1 MAQSDARFGYRAKL
15 GRTDHNLSQPF
26 GFTCAPG
33 MLLPIWEDFATP
45 GDSYYIQHDLP
56 LLRSNVLVAPSMVD
70 VKVHYETFFVPI
82 QMIYQPFENANF
94 AISPY
99 LSSFIPAA
107 TENQGVLPL
116 LDYSASL
123 YNITNSKYKFEA
135 FRLCD
140 MLGLQAENVCDD
152 PGGAGV
158 PHKGGLTDYT
168 PNFFPW
174 QLCAYHC
181 IFHNYYRLDDKSL
194 YSNFWNL
201 DSFHGMSTFNQS
213 NLFLLHYRAW
223 DFDYY
228 TSMYRSPIISN
239 DNVNS
244 ILPSGKYNVLIDN
257 NQVPIFS
264 NGHPSNTPTLLRAF
278 TGFSGSIAEGNITQ
292 AISTVMIRQLF
303 ANEKL
308 AMITGRTKKN
318 YDSQVLAH
326 YGVSV
331 PHDVK
336 HDITLLKHDVYDLH
350 VQEVTSLSATSDAPL
365 GDLAGKS
372 YASGQGKQFKFTAPC
387 HGVIM
392 TIFSIEPKRRY
403 IGGFDRINAVTD
415 TFSLPTPEFDRLGNT
430 PMYGY
435 ECGKLIGDSSA
446 WNAADIIG
454 WKERY
459 YQWKRKPAKC
469 TLFALNPNQTNYY
482 GSFFLASR
490 PFAFVRN
497 TQLPTQQGGTVGA
510 DAPKPQ
516 NEEEFYINP
525 AFFDNLCTVNYQP
538 NWQANGYDNEDW
550 NYSPWLAY
558 ARDPF
563 IVDSFIKCKKVSWM
577 SKDGEP
583 IFD

>member
-1 MAQSDARFGYRAKL
+1 MAQSDARFSYRAKL

-82 QMIYQPFENANF
+82 QMIYQPFENSNF
-94 AISPY
+94 SISPY
-99 LSSFIPAA
+99 LSSFITSA
-107 TENQGVLPL
+107 NDNGNLPK
-116 LDYSASL
+116 LDYAHTL
-123 YNITNSKYKFEA
+123 TYIVTDKAKFEG
-135 FRLCD
+135 FRLAD
-140 MLGLQAENVCDD
+140 MLGLQAENWCDD

-174 QLCAYHC
+174 QLCAYQC
-181 IFHNYYRLDDKSL
+181 IFQHYYRLDDKSL
-194 YSNFWNL
+194 YFNYYNI
-201 DSFHGMSTFNQS
+201 DSQHGASTFYNPK
-213 NLFLLHYRAW
+213 LFALHYRAW

-244 ILPSGKYNVLIDN
+244 ILPNAPYNALNDAYQSPISKSGNPVT
-257 NQVPIFS
+257 VPS
-264 NGHPSNTPTLLRAF
+264 
-278 TGFSGSIAEGNITQ
+278 SIASFGPSFNAAPDALGGNLTIN
-292 AISTVMIRQLF
+292 TVFIRQLF

-326 YGVSV
+326 YGVNV
-331 PHDVK
+331 PHDIK
-336 HDITLLKHDVYDLH
+336 HDITLIKHDVYDLH

-392 TIFSIEPKRRY
+392 TIFSVEPKRRY

-415 TFSLPTPEFDRLGNT
+415 VYSLPTPEFDRLGNT
-430 PMYGY
+430 PMYGF
-435 ECGKLIGDSSA
+435 ECGKLIDDSSA
-446 WNAADIIG
+446 WNASDIIG

-497 TQLPTQQGGTVGA
+497 TQVPAQQSGTVGA

-516 NEEEFYINP
+516 NEDEFYINP

-538 NWQANGYDNEDW
+538 NWQANGIDAEDW

-563 IVDSFIKCKKVSWM
+563 IVDSYIKCKKVSWM

-583 IFD
+583 IYD

>member
-1 MAQSDARFGYRAKL
+1 MAQSDARFGYRSKL

-82 QMIYQPFENANF
+82 QMIYQPFENSNF

-99 LSSFIPAA
+99 LSSFI
-107 TENQGVLPL
+107 TSSNDNGNLPL
-116 LDYSASL
+116 LDYAGTLGS
-123 YNITNSKYKFEA
+123 ITVPAAKFEA
-135 FRLCD
+135 FRLID

-158 PHKGGLTDYT
+158 PHKGGLSDYT

-181 IFHNYYRLDDKSL
+181 IYQNYFRLDDKSL
-194 YSNFWNL
+194 YNNDYNL
-201 DSFHGMSTFNQS
+201 DVYHSANTFRGVS
-213 NLFLLHYRAW
+213 LFGLRYRAW

-239 DNVNS
+239 DNVNA
-244 ILPSGKYNVLIDN
+244 ILPSGKYQSLVSLDTNSIN
-257 NQVPIFS
+257 SAGTANP
-264 NGHPSNTPTLLRAF
+264 TPA
-278 TGFSGSIAEGNITQ
+278 NISAYSVQ
-292 AISTVMIRQLF
+292 AIANYSAGALRQAVSTAVIRQMF

-350 VQEVTSLSATSDAPL
+350 VQEVTSLSATNDAPL

-435 ECGKLIGDSSA
+435 ECGKLIDDSSA

-538 NWQANGYDNEDW
+538 NWQANGFDNEDW

-583 IFD
+583 IYD

>member
-33 MLLPIWEDFATP
+33 MLLPIWFDWATP

-56 LLRSNVLVAPSMVD
+56 LLRSSVLVAPTMCD

-82 QMIYQPFENANF
+82 QMIYQPFENSNF
-94 AISPY
+94 SVSPY
-99 LSSFIPAA
+99 LSSFITSA
-107 TENQGVLPL
+107 NDSGNLPL
-116 LDYSASL
+116 INYVGSL
-123 YNITNSKYKFEA
+123 TDIPNDKAKFEA
-135 FRLCD
+135 FRLID

-152 PGGAGV
+152 PGQAGV
-158 PHKGGLTDYT
+158 PYKGGLTDFT
-168 PNFFPW
+168 PNFFPY
-174 QLCAYHC
+174 QLCAYQC
-181 IFHNYYRLDDKSL
+181 IFQYYYRLDDKTVF
-194 YSNFWNL
+194 SNLFNL
-201 DSFHGMSTFNQS
+201 DSYHGNTGFTDER
-213 NLFLLHYRAW
+213 LFALRYRAW

-228 TSMYRSPIISN
+228 TSMYRSPIISD

-244 ILPSGKYNVLIDN
+244 ILPLNSYNPLNSAYQRPVTSTGTGALT
-257 NQVPIFS
+257 
-264 NGHPSNTPTLLRAF
+264 PSNINSFAVNANSSYSLY
-278 TGFSGSIAEGNITQ
+278 SIQQSVN
-292 AISTVMIRQLF
+292 TVMIRQLF

-336 HDITLLKHDVYDLH
+336 HDITLIKHDVYDLH

-372 YASGQGKQFKFTAPC
+372 YASGNGKQFKFTAPC

-415 TFSLPTPEFDRLGNT
+415 VFSLPTPEFDRLGNT

-435 ECGKLIGDSSA
+435 ECGKLIGDTSS
-446 WNAADIIG
+446 WNASDIIG

-459 YQWKRKPAKC
+459 YQYKRKPAKC

-482 GSFFLASR
+482 GSFFIASR
-490 PFAFVRN
+490 PFAFVR
-497 TQLPTQQGGTVGA
+497 TTDIPHISTDVA
-510 DAPKPQ
+510 DAPHPQ
-516 NEEEFYINP
+516 LSSEFYINP
-525 AFFDNLCTVNYQP
+525 GFLDNLCTVNYQP
-538 NWQANGYDNEDW
+538 EWQHNGYADEDW

-558 ARDPF
+558 SRDPF
-563 IVDSFIKCKKVSWM
+563 IVDSFIKAKKVSWM

-583 IFD
+583 IYD

>member
-56 LLRSNVLVAPSMVD
+56 LLRSNVLVAPTMCD

-99 LSSFIPAA
+99 LSSFIQSAN
-107 TENQGVLPL
+107 ENQGVLPL
-116 LDYSASL
+116 FDYAASFPDSSVNPDA
-123 YNITNSKYKFEA
+123 YFNA
-135 FRLCD
+135 FRLAD
-140 MLGLQAENVCDD
+140 MLGLQAENFCYA
-152 PGGAGV
+152 PGGSGV
-158 PHKGGLTDYT
+158 PAKGGLTDFT
-168 PNFFPW
+168 PDFFPW
-174 QLCAYHC
+174 QLCAYQC
-181 IFHNYYRLDDKSL
+181 IFQNYYRLDDKSI
-194 YSNFWNL
+194 YYNFYNL
-201 DSFHGMSTFNQS
+201 DRFHTSLSVVDSRLWTLNF
-213 NLFLLHYRAW
+213 RAW

-228 TSMYRSPIISN
+228 TSMYRSPIISD

-244 ILPSGKYNVLIDN
+244 ILPPGYYSPLTKNAVSPADVTGSDSGLTPSDISNFTSSAPASF
-257 NQVPIFS
+257 VPLQMQKMF
-264 NGHPSNTPTLLRAF
+264 NTA
-278 TGFSGSIAEGNITQ
+278 
-292 AISTVMIRQLF
+292 VIRQMF

-336 HDITLLKHDVYDLH
+336 HDITLIKHDVYDLH

-372 YASGQGKQFKFTAPC
+372 YASGNGKQFKFTAPC

-403 IGGFDRINAVTD
+403 LGGFDRINSVIN
-415 TFSLPTPEFDRLGNT
+415 TFDLPTPEFDRLGNT
-430 PMYGY
+430 PMFGY
-435 ECGKLIGDSSA
+435 ECGKLIGDTTA
-446 WNAADIIG
+446 WNAADVIG

-459 YQWKRKPAKC
+459 YQFKRKPAKC

-482 GSFFLASR
+482 GSFFIASR
-490 PFAFVRN
+490 PFAFVR
-497 TQLPTQQGGTVGA
+497 TTDVPHISTDIA
-510 DAPKPQ
+510 DAPHPQ
-516 NEEEFYINP
+516 LESEFYINP
-525 AFFDNLCTVNYQP
+525 GFLDNLCTVNYQP
-538 NWQANGYDNEDW
+538 NWQQNGYNDEDW

-558 ARDPF
+558 SRDPF
-563 IVDSFIKCKKVSWM
+563 LVDSFILIQTS
-577 SKDGEP
+577 
-583 IFD
+583 F

>member
-56 LLRSNVLVAPSMVD
+56 LLRSNVLVAPTMCD

-82 QMIYQPFENANF
+82 QMIYQPFENSNF

-99 LSSFIPAA
+99 LSSFIQSANDNGP
-107 TENQGVLPL
+107 LPL
-116 LDYSASL
+116 FDYGASYPDASVNPDL
-123 YNITNSKYKFEA
+123 YFNA
-135 FRLCD
+135 FRLAD
-140 MLGLQAENVCDD
+140 MLGLQAENFCYA

-158 PHKGGLTDYT
+158 PAKGGLTDFT
-168 PNFFPW
+168 PDFFPW
-174 QLCAYHC
+174 QLCAYQC
-181 IFHNYYRLDDKSL
+181 IFQHYYRLDDKSL
-194 YSNFWNL
+194 YSNFYNL
-201 DSFHGMSTFNQS
+201 DRYHTSLSVTDSRLWTLNF
-213 NLFLLHYRAW
+213 RAW

-228 TSMYRSPIISN
+228 TSMYRSPIISD

-244 ILPSGKYNVLIDN
+244 ILPLDRYNNLSDSYSG
-257 NQVPIFS
+257 PIKNDGNDALTPSQIYSFS
-264 NGHPSNTPTLLRAF
+264 NLQSSTFAANKIRADF
-278 TGFSGSIAEGNITQ
+278 
-292 AISTVMIRQLF
+292 STVMIRQMF

-372 YASGQGKQFKFTAPC
+372 YASGNGKQFKFTAPC

-403 IGGFDRINAVTD
+403 LGGFDRINAVTK
-415 TFSLPTPEFDRLGNT
+415 TFDFPTPEFDRLGNT
-430 PMYGY
+430 PMFGY
-435 ECGKLIGDSSA
+435 ECGKLIGDTTT
-446 WNAADIIG
+446 WNAGDIIG

-459 YQWKRKPAKC
+459 YQYKRKPAKC

-482 GSFFLASR
+482 GSFFIASR
-490 PFAFVRN
+490 PFAFVR
-497 TQLPTQQGGTVGA
+497 TTDVPHISTDIA
-510 DAPKPQ
+510 DAPHPQ
-516 NEEEFYINP
+516 LESEFYINP
-525 AFFDNLCTVNYQP
+525 GFLDNLCTVNYQP
-538 NWQANGYDNEDW
+538 NWQQNGYNDEDW

-558 ARDPF
+558 SRDPF
-563 IVDSFIKCKKVSWM
+563 IVDSFIKAKKVSWM

-583 IFD
+583 IYD

>member
-56 LLRSNVLVAPSMVD
+56 LLRSSVLVAPTMCD

-82 QMIYQPFENANF
+82 QMIYQPFENSNF

-99 LSSFIPAA
+99 LSSFITSAND
-107 TENQGVLPL
+107 TQGVLPK
-116 LDYSASL
+116 LDYAHTLSYVIDDKA
-123 YNITNSKYKFEA
+123 KFEG
-135 FRLCD
+135 FRLAD
-140 MLGLQAENVCDD
+140 ILGLQAENWCDD

-158 PHKGGLTDYT
+158 PHKGGLADFT

-174 QLCAYHC
+174 QLCAYQC
-181 IFHNYYRLDDKSL
+181 IFQHYYRLDDKSS
-194 YSNFWNL
+194 YFNYYNL
-201 DSFHGMSTFNQS
+201 DSQHGASTFYNAK
-213 NLFLLHYRAW
+213 LFNLHYRAW

-228 TSMYRSPIISN
+228 TSVYRSPIISD

-244 ILPSGKYNVLIDN
+244 LLPNNNYNSL
-257 NQVPIFS
+257 S
-264 NGHPSNTPTLLRAF
+264 
-278 TGFSGSIAEGNITQ
+278 
-292 AISTVMIRQLF
+292 STVVGARQSDGSLMSTPSSISNYGVIFGNVSGTEISKTINTVAIRQLF

-336 HDITLLKHDVYDLH
+336 HDITLIKHDVFDLH

-372 YASGQGKQFKFTAPC
+372 YASGNGKQFKFTAPC

-435 ECGKLIGDSSA
+435 ECGKLIGDTNP
-446 WNAADIIG
+446 WNASDIIG

-482 GSFFLASR
+482 GSFFIASR
-490 PFAFVRN
+490 PFAFVR
-497 TQLPTQQGGTVGA
+497 TTDIPHISTDIA
-510 DAPKPQ
+510 DAPHPQ
-516 NEEEFYINP
+516 LESEFYINP
-525 AFFDNLCTVNYQP
+525 GFLDNLCTVNYQP
-538 NWQANGYDNEDW
+538 EWQHNGYNDEDW

-558 ARDPF
+558 SRDPF
-563 IVDSFIKCKKVSWM
+563 IVDSFIKAKKVSWM

-583 IFD
+583 IYD

>member
-33 MLLPIWEDFATP
+33 MLLPVWEDFATP

-56 LLRSNVLVAPSMVD
+56 LLRSSVLVAPTMCD

-82 QMIYQPFENANF
+82 QMIYQPFENSNF
-94 AISPY
+94 AVSPY
-99 LSSFIPAA
+99 LSSFIPAV
-107 TENQGVLPL
+107 TGNQGELPL
-116 LDYSASL
+116 LDYANAL
-123 YNITNSKYKFEA
+123 RNITNDKYKFEA
-135 FRLCD
+135 FRLLD

-158 PHKGGLTDYT
+158 PYKGGLKDFL
-168 PNFFPW
+168 PDFFPW

-181 IFHNYYRLDDKSL
+181 IFQNYYRLDDKSL
-194 YSNFWNL
+194 YSNFYNL
-201 DSFHGMSTFNQS
+201 DAYYQNSPFAQS
-213 NLFLLHYRAW
+213 NLLLLRYRAW

-239 DNVNS
+239 ANVND
-244 ILPSGKYNVLIDN
+244 ILPSSAYNPLNDN
-257 NQVPIFS
+257 KQNPITY
-264 NGHPSNTPTLLRAF
+264 NGLDANNPSSIR
-278 TGFSGSIAEGNITQ
+278 GFGANASGTYSGSTFQ
-292 AISTVMIRQLF
+292 VSISSSMIRQLF

-326 YGVSV
+326 YGVNV

-336 HDITLLKHDVYDLH
+336 HDITLIKHDVYDLH

-372 YASGQGKQFKFTAPC
+372 YASGNGKLFKFTAPC

-392 TIFSIEPKRRY
+392 TIFSVEPKRRY
-403 IGGFDRINAVTD
+403 LGGFDRINAITN
-415 TFSLPTPEFDRLGNT
+415 TFDLPTPEFDRLGNT
-430 PMYGY
+430 PMFGY
-435 ECGKLIGDSSA
+435 ECGKLIGDTAS
-446 WNAADIIG
+446 WNEADIIG

-459 YQWKRKPAKC
+459 YQFKRKPAKC

-482 GSFFLASR
+482 GSFFIASR
-490 PFAFVRN
+490 PFAFVR
-497 TQLPTQQGGTVGA
+497 TTDVPHISTDIA
-510 DAPKPQ
+510 DAPHPQ
-516 NEEEFYINP
+516 LEEEFYINP
-525 AFFDNLCTVNYQP
+525 GFLDNLCTVNYQP
-538 NWQANGYDNEDW
+538 NWQHNGYNDEDW

-563 IVDSFIKCKKVSWM
+563 IVDSFVKAKKVSWM

-583 IFD
+583 VYD